1 MKKTIAVTLILLI
14 VIVSCQKKAM
24 PVISERTSAPD
35 KPRTDTGMIVPDID
49 RGKMVFTN
57 RCGRCHGLPEPGLY
71 SVDRWET
78 IMASMAPKA
87 RLSKADRVHVTAWAQ
102 TNAKK

>member
-1 MKKTIAVTLILLI
+1 
-14 VIVSCQKKAM
+14 
-24 PVISERTSAPD
+24 
-35 KPRTDTGMIVPDID
+35 MIVPDID

-71 SVDRWET
+71 SIDRWET

-102 TNAKK
+102 ANAKK